1 MVNSEAPHN
10 MEIVPNLDREDSE
23 PGMVE
28 EHTFEKVTISAL
40 ADYHLASLWK
50 DHGTLWGLVCDN
62 HKVMAMVCNAWARR
76 LTEWYGVDRIGF
88 LECRHIGSADD
99 WRSRGGPEAIA
110 EAISNKYSLI
120 FLLYLDAVREWQTIP
135 LMKEMFSVLLQ
146 RCAVVGCCTTTFE
159 PELESWIRSS
169 GKDRWAIAWLSSPS
183 HQPSIGTKKWEEQA
197 VVDARVR
204 VHRGLHDE
212 DRRNMPAVSCAT
224 DEDVS
229 LAISRIAE
237 SATSQE
243 EFLAAFTTVVD
254 SMPDDGGGNLSREM
268 KESIS
273 IYRAL
278 VEEGETREAFLLAC
292 SLENYGN

>member
-1 MVNSEAPHN
+1 MK
-10 MEIVPNLDREDSE
+10 IVPNFGQEDSE
-23 PGMVE
+23 PEMVE
-28 EHTFEKVTISAL
+28 EHTFQKVTISAL
-40 ADYHLASLWK
+40 ADYHLASMWK
-50 DHGTLWGLVCDN
+50 DHSTLWGLVCDN

-99 WRSRGGPEAIA
+99 WRSRGGPQTMADAIT
-110 EAISNKYSLI
+110 EKFSLV

-135 LMKEMFSVLLQ
+135 LMQEMFTLLLGK
-146 RCAVVGCCTTTFE
+146 CAVVGCCTTAFE
-159 PELESWIRSS
+159 SELESWIKAT
-169 GKDRWAIAWLSSPS
+169 GKDRWAIVWLSSHS

-204 VHRGLHDE
+204 AHKGAADE
-212 DRRNMPAVSCAT
+212 DRRGMPNVACAS

-229 LAISRIAE
+229 LAISRITE

-243 EFLAAFTTVVD
+243 EFLAAFTAVVD
-254 SMPDDGGGNLSREM
+254 SIPDDAGEELSREM

-273 IYRAL
+273 IFRAL
-278 VEEGETREAFLLAC
+278 VAEGEMREAFILAC
-292 SLENYGN
+292 SLANFNY